1 MMKQQVFIYPGSD
14 HVFQALMDDARNTD
28 GVTIVDS
35 LFNDSSIEQKIRSIK
50 NKHHILWRLFEQLI
64 LKHYAT
70 SVVELPN
77 VMKNSI
83 VVFSNISVRYLS
95 ISTLTKLK
103 AKGVKLVL
111 YFIDSISNINAKEAF
126 AYVNKGI
133 FDLVFSFDKKDA
145 IKYGFT
151 HFYTMYSRHYD
162 FPYVEYP
169 DYDGIYV
176 GSDKGRYNILTQFK
190 KHCPNSCLYVSM
202 LNISDKQMR
211 ASGFQSNVSIS
222 YVDSLKLVQ
231 KSNCIIDIVLD
242 PEQSGLSLRA
252 YEAIA
257 FNKKLITNNKS
268 IFEFPFY
275 NPSFMYYFNDIQEIN
290 EDFLRKRVKV
300 DYGYRDEYS
309 PVAFIDLIKDMLNTG
324 K

>member
-133 FDLVFSFDKKDA
+133 FDL
-145 IKYGFT
+145 I
-151 HFYTMYSRHYD
+151 YTCR
-162 FPYVEYP
+162 
-169 DYDGIYV
+169 
-176 GSDKGRYNILTQFK
+176 
-190 KHCPNSCLYVSM
+190 
-202 LNISDKQMR
+202 
-211 ASGFQSNVSIS
+211 
-222 YVDSLKLVQ
+222 
-231 KSNCIIDIVLD
+231 
-242 PEQSGLSLRA
+242 
-252 YEAIA
+252 
-257 FNKKLITNNKS
+257 
-268 IFEFPFY
+268 
-275 NPSFMYYFNDIQEIN
+275 
-290 EDFLRKRVKV
+290 
-300 DYGYRDEYS
+300 
-309 PVAFIDLIKDMLNTG
+309 
-324 K
+324 